1 MSCALEISSFSLE
14 ALLKLPEILFLVS
27 DLVLLSERV
36 FIVSEVSLE
45 VISGISRC
53 FAPPPILF
61 LQNVKFYEVFLC
73 LIFQNNALFIFED
86 LFLE

>member
-1 MSCALEISSFSLE
+1 MPCALEISSFSLV

-36 FIVSEVSLE
+36 FFTVSEVSLE

-61 LQNVKFYEVFLC
+61 LQNVKIYEADMKCF
-73 LIFQNNALFIFED
+73 FF
-86 LFLE
+86 